1 MLDIYTTSGI
11 RIAISEYANP
21 FVLEMAKK
29 YDLQVNHMKIGQ
41 SALMTNE
48 ARRNGKTEILLTN
61 YETKQLRISNYK
73 LGF

>member
-29 YDLQVNHMKIGQ
+29 YDLQVNCMNIGQ
-41 SALMTNE
+41 SGLMSSE
-48 ARRNGKTEILLTN
+48 ARANGKTEILLTN
-61 YETKQLRISNYK
+61 YETKQLRIRNYE
-73 LGF
+73 LGI